1 MEIKSHDLLASF
13 MDLLMDAV
21 LAVDTDGQIVVASAA
36 CERVFGYTPQEMVGR
51 NIFAMVVPED
61 LDRTTQTA
69 RDVMS
74 GNPLL
79 YFENR
84 YVRKDGQIV
93 DIMWTARWSPEDQ
106 LRIGVARDI
115 TERKRA
121 EALQAALY
129 AISEAAYAA
138 EDLISLFQRIHH
150 IVGALLPAD
159 CFSVTLYDKE
169 KDQLSFPY
177 LFDKLEWTEQPS
189 KPAAGTLCAEIILS
203 GQPLLLTHEEIAE
216 GRALLQ
222 NVLEPHVL
230 SWLGVPLKSHKGMI
244 GVLTVKR
251 YLGGVSYNQKDLE
264 LLQFVSTQIATAIE
278 RQQMQARLQH
288 LAQYDQ
294 LTTLP
299 NREFLTHRLDV
310 ALTSAQREQRRLSL
324 LYLDLD
330 KFKQVNDTLGHDA
343 GDRLLQEVANRLK
356 LCMRE
361 TDIVARLGGDEF
373 VVLLQDISMPEQAA
387 MVVEKIRGVLCQPF
401 SIEGH
406 TLTIRPSIGIALYPD
421 HGDDRHQLLKHAD
434 KAMYVEKQTEQRLR
448 VSLGTGDAP
457 GKVAILGDADAR

>member
-21 LAVDTDGQIVVASAA
+21 LAVDTDGKIIVASAA

-69 RDVMS
+69 HEVMS

-84 YVRKDGQIV
+84 YIRKDGQIV

-138 EDLISLFQRIHH
+138 EDLISLFQRIHE
-150 IVGALLPAD
+150 IVGNLLPAD
-159 CFSVTLYDKE
+159 CFSVTLYDRDT
-169 KDQLSFPY
+169 DQLSFPY
-177 LFDKLEWTEQPS
+177 LIDKHQWTAEPA
-189 KPAAGTLCAEIILS
+189 KPAAGTLCARIIQS
-203 GQPLLLTHEEIAE
+203 SQPLLLTSEDIDRD
-216 GRALLQ
+216 RALDNNL
-222 NVLEPHVL
+222 LEPHVL
-230 SWLGVPLKSHKGMI
+230 SWLGVPLKSPNGI
-244 GVLTVKR
+244 LGVLTVKR
-251 YLGGVSYNQKDLE
+251 YLGGVSYQQRDQE

-278 RQQMQARLQH
+278 RQKMQARLQH
-288 LAQYDQ
+288 LAQYDA

-299 NREFLTHRLDV
+299 NREFLTHRLDI
-310 ALTSAQREQRRLSL
+310 ALTSAEREQRHLSL

-330 KFKQVNDTLGHDA
+330 KFKQVNDSLGHDA
-343 GDRLLQEVANRLK
+343 GDRLLQEVAARLK

-373 VVLLQDISMPEQAA
+373 VVLLQDISSPEQAA
-387 MVVEKIRGVLCQPF
+387 MVADKIRGVLCQPF
-401 SIEGH
+401 TLEGQ
-406 TLTIRPSIGIALYPD
+406 LLSIRPSIGIAFYPE
-421 HGDDRHQLLKHAD
+421 HGQDRHQLLKHAD
-434 KAMYVEKQTEQRLR
+434 QAMYSEKHHRQGLIFP
-448 VSLGTGDAP
+448 S
-457 GKVAILGDADAR
+457 

>member
-13 MDLLMDAV
+13 MDLLLDAV
-21 LAVDTDGQIVVASAA
+21 LAVDAEGKIIVASAA

-51 NIFAMVVPED
+51 NILGMVVPED
-61 LDRTTQTA
+61 LDRTRQTA
-69 RDVMS
+69 HEVMS

-84 YVRKDGQIV
+84 YIRKDGQIV
-93 DIMWTARWSPEDQ
+93 DIMWTARWSPDHQ

-121 EALQAALY
+121 EALQASLY

-138 EDLISLFQRIHH
+138 EDMVALFQRIHT
-150 IVGALLPAD
+150 IVGGLLPAD
-159 CFSVTLYDKE
+159 CFSVTLYDAE

-177 LFDKLEWTEQPS
+177 LIDNREWTSEAA
-189 KPAAGTLCAEIILS
+189 KPAAGTLCARIIRS
-203 GQPLLLTHEEIAE
+203 GQPLLLTEEEI
-216 GRALLQ
+216 GRERMAGNQQLDA
-222 NVLEPHVL
+222 HVL
-230 SWLGVPLKSHKGMI
+230 SWLGVPLKSSNGMI

-251 YLGGVSYNQKDLE
+251 YVGGVCYNHKDQE

-278 RQQMQARLQH
+278 RQKMQARLQH

-299 NREFLTHRLDV
+299 NREFLTHRLDM
-310 ALTSAQREQRRLSL
+310 ALTSAQLEQRHLSL

-330 KFKQVNDTLGHDA
+330 KFKQVNDTLGHDV
-343 GDRLLQEVANRLK
+343 GDRLLQEVAARLK
-356 LCMRE
+356 LSMRE

-373 VVLLQDISMPEQAA
+373 VVLLQDISSPEQAS
-387 MVVEKIRGVLCQPF
+387 MVAEKLRAVLCQPF
-401 SIEGH
+401 HIEGAE
-406 TLTIRPSIGIALYPD
+406 LTIRPSIGIAFYPD
-421 HGDDRHQLLKHAD
+421 HGQDRHQLLKHAD
-434 KAMYVEKQTEQRLR
+434 KAMYLEKHGMGNALPTE
-448 VSLGTGDAP
+448 
-457 GKVAILGDADAR
+457 